1 MSASRYEALALT
13 LLAIL
18 ALGARG
24 LGGESKGQSLT
35 RAALEQ
41 RLAEEKARLA
51 RLKAQLE
58 AIRKGEAAP
67 EQTESPKATKPAD
80 NKQKVSAEKKPSET
94 KSPLERR
101 PQLGAADALYRLGRY
116 AEARKVYRAVA
127 AAKDTPVP
135 DRIWALLQAGNCSR
149 RLGEFDDAIEQ
160 FQLILAQFKDK
171 PWFKSHVEWALRAAQ
186 WEKRWQRAAEGA
198 GE

>member
-1 MSASRYEALALT
+1 MIGSHRGVVGFVVAAALAIPV
-13 LLAIL
+13 LA
-18 ALGARG
+18 
-24 LGGESKGQSLT
+24 GQGKSESLT

-51 RLKAQLE
+51 RLKAQLDR
-58 AIRKGEAAP
+58 IKRGESVGEEPTKAKP
-67 EQTESPKATKPAD
+67 RATKPSSG
-80 NKQKVSAEKKPSET
+80 QKPSADQKGVEA
-94 KSPLERR
+94 KNPLEQH

-127 AAKDTPVP
+127 AAKETSVF

-149 RLGEFDDAIEQ
+149 RLGEFDDAIETYQ
-160 FQLILAQFKDK
+160 AILADYKDK
-171 PWFKSHVEWALRAAQ
+171 PWFKAQVEWALRAAQ
-186 WEKRWQRAAEGA
+186 WEKRWHRATTAA

>member
-1 MSASRYEALALT
+1 MSASRYGALALT

-18 ALGARG
+18 AMGARG

-67 EQTESPKATKPAD
+67 EKTESPKVTKPTT
-80 NKQKVSAEKKPSET
+80 KQKVSAEKKPSQT
-94 KSPLERR
+94 KSPLERH

-127 AAKDTPVP
+127 AAKDAPVP

-171 PWFKSHVEWALRAAQ
+171 PWFKAQVEWALRAAQ
-186 WEKRWQRAAEGA
+186 WEKRWHRATTAA

>member
-1 MSASRYEALALT
+1 MMASRHKRLALS
-13 LLAIL
+13 LLAVL
-18 ALGARG
+18 AVGARVLGA
-24 LGGESKGQSLT
+24 ESQGDSLT

-51 RLKAQLE
+51 RLRAQLE

-67 EQTESPKATKPAD
+67 GKTETPKAAKPTTS
-80 NKQKVSAEKKPSET
+80 QKAPAEKKPSVA
-94 KSPLERR
+94 KSPLEEH

-127 AAKDTPVP
+127 AAKDTSIP
-135 DRIWALLQAGNCSR
+135 DRIWALIQAGNCSR

-171 PWFKSHVEWALRAAQ
+171 PWFRSHAEWALRAAQ
-186 WEKRWQRAAEGA
+186 WEKRWQRATGA